1 MSDDKE
7 LQVRLQ
13 FLEEAGEY
21 LDNIESGLL
30 GLGSGQVTPQ
40 QMDGVLRAAHS
51 IKGGAAMMGFQS
63 LSHLAHRLEDF
74 FKILK
79 VGKPNVVNRS
89 LETLLLS
96 TVDFLRQIIIVNRQ
110 KKEVD
115 QQWLINT
122 VNPVFDQLHELLGDP
137 QPEDAAALLSAET
150 GEEMS
155 TLIFETEVEEL
166 LTKLETSIEALTP
179 GNLFEELKLAA
190 QELSGLGEMLELSAF
205 SSLCQSVIK
214 QVETAPDRVNNIAQA
229 AIQEWRRSQALV
241 LIGQTEVLPEFL
253 ELEENSAFSSDVSLE
268 AVSLIE
274 ELPNS
279 TDLASLLENNT
290 IFEEVD
296 EIEQQMFEGDLVE
309 EEALNLLSSIE
320 EILPEDLSM
329 ADFAI
334 EEITPEPSFA
344 VKPDNLVVN
353 FPELPN
359 SKISI
364 TNSAEITLEEEQN
377 QLNAV
382 TDKTIRVAVKQLEQL
397 SDLFGEVAIERNG
410 LNLRLK
416 SLRNLVNLLNQ
427 RIKTLEQSNFR
438 LRIAYD
444 KVATESISPLF
455 RQEEV
460 VFQSA
465 SLVTANSPSHGL
477 QPSATSTSDRYFDS
491 LEMDNYS
498 DIHLLSQEVME
509 TVVQIQEV
517 TKDIEINLEET
528 EKNSREL
535 DRTTKQMQGTI
546 TRVRMRPLSDLLDR
560 FPRALRDLELQY
572 GKKVQLKVQGASTLV
587 ERSILETLNDPLL
600 HLFRNAFDH
609 GIEIPANR
617 KALGKPEQGTIT
629 IAASNRGNQTV
640 ITISDDGS
648 GINLEKI
655 KAKALS
661 MGVSPEDILRA
672 KEEDL
677 LDLIFEPGFSTA
689 SSVTDLSG
697 RGVGMD
703 VVKTN
708 IEQINGKIQVKTE
721 FEVGTTFTIT
731 VPFTLS
737 VVRVLL
743 VESNGMLLAFPTNI
757 VEEMLVLEPD
767 SILEAA
773 GQEVLNWDGFI
784 VRLIRLNQWLNLP
797 DFASSSS
804 VELEQTP
811 TIEVPLVLMI
821 AQNNDLVGIQVDR
834 YWEEQ
839 EVTIRSVEGAISLP
853 PGFTG
858 CSILGNGRVVPLVDA
873 IALLNWIE
881 NDRQAS
887 ATSVSRFNINH
898 QDRQDNLEKSTAS
911 TAATKKT
918 IMVVDDSINVRR
930 FLALTLEKANYHVEQ
945 AKDGQDA
952 IDKLQAGI
960 NPQAVICD
968 IEMPRLDGFG
978 FLSRVK
984 TLPQHKNL
992 PVIMLTS
999 RSGDK
1004 HRRLAMN
1011 LGATEYFSK
1020 PFKENV
1026 LLSTLQKLVT

>member
-1 MSDDKE
+1 MSDDRE

-21 LDNIESGLL
+21 LNNIESGLL

-74 FKILK
+74 FKVLK
-79 VGKPNVVNRS
+79 IGKSNLVDS
-89 LETLLLS
+89 HLESLLLS
-96 TVDFLRQIIIVNRQ
+96 TIDFLHQIITVNRQ
-110 KKEVD
+110 QKEVTE
-115 QQWLINT
+115 QWLATT
-122 VNPVFDQLHELLGDP
+122 VNPVFEQLHEILGDP
-137 QPEDAAALLSAET
+137 QPEDAAALLSAEM
-150 GEEMS
+150 GEDMS

-166 LTKLETSIEALTP
+166 LVKLETSLETLSP
-179 GNLFEELKLAA
+179 SNLLAELKLAA
-190 QELSGLGEMLELSAF
+190 QELSGLGEMLELAAF
-205 SSLCQSVIK
+205 SSLCQSAIE
-214 QVETAPDRVNNIAQA
+214 QVEATPDRVKNIAQT

-241 LIGQTEVLPEFL
+241 LIGQTEVLPSTL
-253 ELEENSAFSSDVSLE
+253 EIDGDDAFFADLSIE
-268 AVSLIE
+268 ASNFFE
-274 ELPNS
+274 ELPSSN
-279 TDLASLLENNT
+279 DLASLMEN
-290 IFEEVD
+290 ES
-296 EIEQQMFEGDLVE
+296 LE
-309 EEALNLLSSIE
+309 EEGLELFSSLE
-320 EILPEDLSM
+320 TILPEDLSNL
-329 ADFAI
+329 DFAALEI
-334 EEITPEPSFA
+334 PAEFPVEEITPEFSFTA
-344 VKPDNLVVN
+344 EADNSLVN
-353 FPELPN
+353 FPELPQTRT
-359 SKISI
+359 SI
-364 TNSAEITLEEEQN
+364 TSSSDLTEEDSRESN
-377 QLNAV
+377 TV

-410 LNLRLK
+410 LGLRLK
-416 SLRNLVNLLNQ
+416 SLRNLVNLLSQ

-444 KVATESISPLF
+444 KVATEAISPL
-455 RQEEV
+455 EMPKAIAV
-460 VFQSA
+460 AATPALTVHTVNSA
-465 SLVTANSPSHGL
+465 SHNL
-477 QPSATSTSDRYFDS
+477 QPSAPLKSDRYFDS
-491 LEMDNYS
+491 LEMDSYS

-509 TVVQIQEV
+509 TIVQIQEV
-517 TKDIEINLEET
+517 TKDIEINLEDT

-535 DRTTKQMQGTI
+535 NRTTKQMQSTI

-572 GKKVQLKVQGASTLV
+572 GKKVQLKVQGTTTLV
-587 ERSILETLNDPLL
+587 ERSILESLNDPLL

-609 GIEIPANR
+609 GIELPATR
-617 KALGKPEQGTIT
+617 KAAGKSEQGTIT
-629 IAASNRGNQTV
+629 IAANNRGNQTV
-640 ITISDDGS
+640 ITVSDNGG

-655 KAKALS
+655 KSKALS
-661 MGVSPEDILRA
+661 MGVSPEDLLKA

-689 SSVTDLSG
+689 ASVTDLSG

-721 FEVGTTFTIT
+721 LGIGTTFTIT

-757 VEEMLVLEPD
+757 VEEMLVLNPD
-767 SILEAA
+767 SVLEAA

-784 VRLIRLNQWLNLP
+784 VRLIRLSKWLNLP
-797 DFASSSS
+797 DFASGTP
-804 VELEQTP
+804 VELEETP
-811 TIEVPLVLMI
+811 TIEEPLVLMI

-834 YWEEQ
+834 YWQEQ
-839 EVTIRSVEGAISLP
+839 EVTIRSIEGKISLP

-858 CSILGNGRVVPLVDA
+858 CSILGNGRVVPLIDA
-873 IALLNWIE
+873 IALLSWIE
-881 NDRQAS
+881 NDRQAASNSSNRLHFSDRDNSEKTTS
-887 ATSVSRFNINH
+887 A
-898 QDRQDNLEKSTAS
+898 
-911 TAATKKT
+911 KKI

-930 FLALTLEKANYHVEQ
+930 FLALTLEKANYRVEQ

-952 IDKLQAGI
+952 IDKLQAGV

-984 TLPQHKNL
+984 TLPHHKNL

>member
-30 GLGSGQVTPQ
+30 GLGLGQVTSQ

-74 FKILK
+74 FKVLK
-79 VGKPNVVNRS
+79 IGKSNVVDSNLES
-89 LETLLLS
+89 LFLS
-96 TVDFLRQIIIVNRQ
+96 TVDFLRQIIVVNRQ
-110 KKEVD
+110 RKEVT
-115 QQWLINT
+115 QEWLATT
-122 VNPVFDQLHELLGDP
+122 VDPVFEQLHDILGDP
-137 QPEDAAALLSAET
+137 QPEDAAALLSAEM
-150 GEEMS
+150 GEDMS

-166 LTKLETSIEALTP
+166 LVKLETSIETLAP
-179 GNLFEELKLAA
+179 GNLLAELKIAA
-190 QELSGLGEMLELSAF
+190 QELDGLGEMLELSAF
-205 SSLCQSVIK
+205 SSLCQSVIT
-214 QVETAPDRVNNIAQA
+214 QVEATPERVNSIAQT

-241 LIGQTEVLPEFL
+241 LIGQTEVLPNTL
-253 ELEENSAFSSDVSLE
+253 EMDADDAFFSDVSIE
-268 AVSLIE
+268 ASDFFE
-274 ELPNS
+274 ELPTSNE
-279 TDLASLLENNT
+279 LASLMEN
-290 IFEEVD
+290 
-296 EIEQQMFEGDLVE
+296 EGLE
-309 EEALNLLSSIE
+309 EEDLALFSSLEAIF
-320 EILPEDLSM
+320 PEDLS
-329 ADFAI
+329 AIDFATMEI
-334 EEITPEPSFA
+334 SPEFPVEEIIPEFSFTA
-344 VKPDNLVVN
+344 EPDNSIVN
-353 FPELPN
+353 FPELPQ
-359 SKISI
+359 SRTSI
-364 TNSAEITLEEEQN
+364 TNSPQTIEEDSRE
-377 QLNAV
+377 LTTV
-382 TDKTIRVAVKQLEQL
+382 TDKTIRVAVKQLEHL

-410 LNLRLK
+410 LGLRLK
-416 SLRNLVNLLNQ
+416 SLRNLVNLLSQ

-444 KVATESISPLF
+444 KVATEAISPLV
-455 RQEEV
+455 RRDTDSEISMNAIAV
-460 VFQSA
+460 
-465 SLVTANSPSHGL
+465 
-477 QPSATSTSDRYFDS
+477 TSTPVLAINPASHNLESSVALKSDRYFDS
-491 LEMDNYS
+491 LEMDSYS

-509 TVVQIQEV
+509 TIVQLQEV
-517 TKDIEINLEET
+517 TKDIEINLEDT

-535 DRTTKQMQGTI
+535 NRTTKQMQGTI

-572 GKKVQLKVQGASTLV
+572 GKKVQLKVQGTATLV
-587 ERSILETLNDPLL
+587 ERSILESLNDPLL

-609 GIEIPANR
+609 GIEFPATR
-617 KALGKPEQGTIT
+617 KAAGKPEQGTIT
-629 IAASNRGNQTV
+629 ITANNRGNQTV
-640 ITISDDGS
+640 ITIKDDGG
-648 GINLEKI
+648 GIDLEKI
-655 KAKALS
+655 KSKALS
-661 MGVSPEDILRA
+661 MGVSPEDILKA

-689 SSVTDLSG
+689 ASVTDLSG

-721 FEVGTTFTIT
+721 FGVGTTFTIT

-743 VESNGMLLAFPTNI
+743 VESNGILLAFPTNI
-757 VEEMLVLEPD
+757 VEEMLILDPD
-767 SILEAA
+767 SVLEAA

-797 DFASSSS
+797 DFASATP
-804 VELEQTP
+804 VELEETP
-811 TIEVPLVLMI
+811 TIEEPLVLMI

-834 YWEEQ
+834 YWQEQ
-839 EVTIRSVEGAISLP
+839 EVTIRSVEGKIALP

-858 CSILGNGRVVPLVDA
+858 CSILGNGRVVPLIDA
-873 IALLNWIE
+873 IALLSWIE

-887 ATSVSRFNINH
+887 STSSRFNFSYQNL
-898 QDRQDNLEKSTAS
+898 QDNSEKTTTSV
-911 TAATKKT
+911 KKI

-930 FLALTLEKANYHVEQ
+930 FLALTLEKANYRVEQ

-952 IDKLQAGI
+952 IDKLQAGV

-984 TLPQHKNL
+984 TFPQHKNL

-1004 HRRLAMN
+1004 HRRLAIN

>member
-30 GLGSGQVTPQ
+30 GLGSNQVNPQ

-51 IKGGAAMMGFQS
+51 IKGGAAMMGFES

-79 VGKPNVVNRS
+79 VGKSKAVDSS

-96 TVDFLRQIIIVNRQ
+96 TVDFLRQIIVVNRQ
-110 KKEVD
+110 QQQVNS
-115 QQWLINT
+115 QWLKTT
-122 VNPVFDQLHELLGDP
+122 VETVFKQLHDRLGDP
-137 QPEDAAALLSAET
+137 QPEDAAALLSAEM
-150 GEEMS
+150 GEDMS

-166 LTKLETSIEALTP
+166 LSQLENKLEKLEPHSL
-179 GNLFEELKLAA
+179 LEELKLSA
-190 QELSGLGEMLELSAF
+190 QELGGLGEILELPAF
-205 SSLCQSVIK
+205 FSLCQSVIDL
-214 QVETAPDRVNNIAQA
+214 VESSPEKVNSIAQT

-241 LIGQTEVLPEFL
+241 LIGQTEVLPETL
-253 ELEENSAFSSDVSLE
+253 ELDEDDVFFSDSSLD
-268 AVSLIE
+268 ADALIE
-274 ELPNS
+274 ELPDS
-279 TDLASLLENNT
+279 TDLASLLGG
-290 IFEEVD
+290 D
-296 EIEQQMFEGDLVE
+296 ELEQ
-309 EEALNLLSSIE
+309 EALDIFSSLDEMIPEELSTAELEAIDLSALDLE
-320 EILPEDLSM
+320 EIDMDIPAAVPVAEFSV
-329 ADFAI
+329 
-334 EEITPEPSFA
+334 EEITPEYSISA
-344 VKPDNLVVN
+344 EPDNSVANYPTPSISPTTFSTTSSGEMAANDDNAVVN
-353 FPELPN
+353 
-359 SKISI
+359 
-364 TNSAEITLEEEQN
+364 
-377 QLNAV
+377 
-382 TDKTIRVAVKQLEQL
+382 KTIRVSVKQLEYL

-410 LNLRLK
+410 LGLRLT
-416 SLRNLVNLLNQ
+416 SLRNLVNLLSQ
-427 RIKTLEQSNFR
+427 RIKTLEQSNFS

-444 KVATESISPLF
+444 KVATETVTTRPSESIA
-455 RQEEV
+455 V
-460 VFQSA
+460 NSA
-465 SLVTANSPSHGL
+465 SHSL
-477 QPSATSTSDRYFDS
+477 QPSAENSSEEYFDS
-491 LEMDNYS
+491 LEMDSYS

-517 TKDIEINLEET
+517 TKDIEINLEDT

-535 DRTTKQMQGTI
+535 NRTTKHMQSTL
-546 TRVRMRPLSDLLDR
+546 TKVRMRPLSDLLNR

-572 GKKVQLKVQGASTLV
+572 GKKAQLRVRGASTLV
-587 ERSILETLNDPLL
+587 ERSIVEILNDPLL

-609 GIEIPANR
+609 GIEPPAIR
-617 KALGKPEQGTIT
+617 KAAGKSEQGTIT
-629 IAASNRGNQTV
+629 ITASHRGNQTV
-640 ITISDDGS
+640 ITMGDDGE

-655 KAKALS
+655 KTKALS
-661 MGVSPEDILRA
+661 MGVSREDLVNA
-672 KEEDL
+672 KEADL

-689 SSVTDLSG
+689 QAVTDLSG

-708 IEQINGKIQVKTE
+708 IEEINGKIQVNTE
-721 FEVGTTFTIT
+721 LGVGTTFTIT

-743 VESNGMLLAFPTNI
+743 VESNGMLLAFPTSI
-757 VEEMLVLEPD
+757 VEEMLVLDPD
-767 SILEAA
+767 TILEAA

-784 VRLIRLNQWLNLP
+784 VRLIRLHQWLNLP
-797 DFASSSS
+797 DFASGSP
-804 VELEQTP
+804 VELEETP
-811 TIEVPLVLMI
+811 TIEQSTVLMI

-834 YWEEQ
+834 YWREQ
-839 EVTIRSVEGAISLP
+839 EVTIRSVEGKMALP

-858 CSILGNGRVVPLVDA
+858 CTVLGNGRVVPLVDA
-873 IALLNWIE
+873 ISLLSWIE

-887 ATSVSRFNINH
+887 ATSSYSLKIGNS
-898 QDRQDNLEKSTAS
+898 DSSEKPGKP
-911 TAATKKT
+911 AATKKT

-930 FLALTLEKANYHVEQ
+930 FLALTLEKANYRVEQ

-952 IDKLQAGI
+952 IDKLQAGVS
-960 NPQAVICD
+960 PQAVICD

-978 FLSRVK
+978 FLSRVR
-984 TLPQHKNL
+984 TLRQHKNL

-1004 HRRLAMN
+1004 HRKLAMS

-1020 PFKENV
+1020 PFKENT
-1026 LLSTLQKLVT
+1026 LLSTLKKLILR

>member
-1 MSDDKE
+1 MSDDRE

-21 LDNIESGLL
+21 LNNIESGLL

-79 VGKPNVVNRS
+79 VGKSNLVDS
-89 LETLLLS
+89 HLESLLLS
-96 TVDFLRQIIIVNRQ
+96 TVDFLHQIIVVNRQ
-110 KKEVD
+110 QKEVT
-115 QQWLINT
+115 QQWLATT
-122 VNPVFDQLHELLGDP
+122 VNPVFERLHNILGDP
-137 QPEDAAALLSAET
+137 QPEDAAALLSAEM
-150 GEEMS
+150 GEDMS

-166 LTKLETSIEALTP
+166 LVKLETSLETLTP
-179 GNLFEELKLAA
+179 SKLLAELKLAA
-190 QELSGLGEMLELSAF
+190 QELSGLGEMLELAAF
-205 SSLCQSVIK
+205 SSLCQSVIE
-214 QVETAPDRVNNIAQA
+214 QVEATPDRVNNIAQT

-241 LIGQTEVLPEFL
+241 LIGQTGVLPDTL
-253 ELEENSAFSSDVSLE
+253 EIDGDDAFFADLSIDAANLF
-268 AVSLIE
+268 E

-279 TDLASLLENNT
+279 TDLTSLIENENLEA
-290 IFEEVD
+290 
-296 EIEQQMFEGDLVE
+296 EGLE
-309 EEALNLLSSIE
+309 LFSSLEDI
-320 EILPEDLSM
+320 IPEDLSNI
-329 ADFAI
+329 DFAALEIPAEFSI
-334 EEITPEPSFA
+334 EEITPEFSFTA
-344 VKPDNLVVN
+344 EPDNSLVN
-353 FPELPN
+353 FPEFSPTRTN
-359 SKISI
+359 I
-364 TNSAEITLEEEQN
+364 TSSSELTEEDSRESN
-377 QLNAV
+377 TVA
-382 TDKTIRVAVKQLEQL
+382 DKTIRVAIKQLEQL

-410 LNLRLK
+410 LGLRLK
-416 SLRNLVNLLNQ
+416 SLRNLVNLLGQ

-444 KVATESISPLF
+444 KVATEAIAVPVTPALT
-455 RQEEV
+455 V
-460 VFQSA
+460 N
-465 SLVTANSPSHGL
+465 TANSASHNL
-477 QPSATSTSDRYFDS
+477 QPSTTPKSDRYFDS
-491 LEMDNYS
+491 LEMDSYS

-509 TVVQIQEV
+509 TIVQLQEV
-517 TKDIEINLEET
+517 TKDIEINLEDT

-535 DRTTKQMQGTI
+535 NRTTKQMQSTI

-572 GKKVQLKVQGASTLV
+572 GKKVRLKVQGAVTLV
-587 ERSILETLNDPLL
+587 ERSILESLNDPLL

-609 GIEIPANR
+609 GIELPATR
-617 KALGKPEQGTIT
+617 KAAGKSEQGTIT
-629 IAASNRGNQTV
+629 IAANNRGNQTV
-640 ITISDDGS
+640 ITISDDGG

-655 KAKALS
+655 KSKALL
-661 MGVSPEDILRA
+661 MGVSPEDLLKA

-689 SSVTDLSG
+689 ASVTDLSG

-721 FEVGTTFTIT
+721 VGIGTTFTIT

-743 VESNGMLLAFPTNI
+743 VESNGTLLAFPTNI
-757 VEEMLVLEPD
+757 VEEMLVLDPD
-767 SILEAA
+767 RVLEAA
-773 GQEVLNWDGFI
+773 GQEVLNWDGLI
-784 VRLIRLNQWLNLP
+784 VRLIRLSKWLNLP
-797 DFASSSS
+797 DFALGNP
-804 VELEQTP
+804 VELEETP
-811 TIEVPLVLMI
+811 TIEEPLVLMI

-834 YWEEQ
+834 YWQEQ
-839 EVTIRSVEGAISLP
+839 EVTIRSIEGKIALP

-858 CSILGNGRVVPLVDA
+858 CSILGNGRVVPLIDA
-873 IALLNWIE
+873 IALLSWIE
-881 NDRQAS
+881 NDRQA
-887 ATSVSRFNINH
+887 TSNSSHRLHFSH
-898 QDRQDNLEKSTAS
+898 QNLQDNSEKTTSA
-911 TAATKKT
+911 KKI

-930 FLALTLEKANYHVEQ
+930 FLALTLEKANYRVEQ

-952 IDKLQAGI
+952 IDKLQAGV

>member
-1 MSDDKE
+1 MSDDRE

-21 LDNIESGLL
+21 LNNIESGLL

-79 VGKPNVVNRS
+79 VGKSNLVDS
-89 LETLLLS
+89 HLESLLLS
-96 TVDFLRQIIIVNRQ
+96 TVDFLHQIIVVNRQ
-110 KKEVD
+110 QKEVT
-115 QQWLINT
+115 QQWLATT
-122 VNPVFDQLHELLGDP
+122 VNPVFEQLHDILGDP
-137 QPEDAAALLSAET
+137 QPEDAAALLSAEM
-150 GEEMS
+150 GEDMS

-166 LTKLETSIEALTP
+166 LVKLETSLETLTP
-179 GNLFEELKLAA
+179 SKLLAELKLAA
-190 QELSGLGEMLELSAF
+190 QELDGLGEMLELAAF
-205 SSLCQSVIK
+205 SSLCQSVIE
-214 QVETAPDRVNNIAQA
+214 QVEATPDRVNNIART

-241 LIGQTEVLPEFL
+241 LIGQTEVLPNTL
-253 ELEENSAFSSDVSLE
+253 EIDGDDAFFSDVAIE
-268 AVSLIE
+268 ASNFFE
-274 ELPNS
+274 ELPTS
-279 TDLASLLENNT
+279 DDLALLIENEN
-290 IFEEVD
+290 
-296 EIEQQMFEGDLVE
+296 LE
-309 EEALNLLSSIE
+309 EEDLELFSSLE
-320 EILPEDLSM
+320 TILPEDLSNI
-329 ADFAI
+329 DFAAI
-334 EEITPEPSFA
+334 EIPAEFSVEEITPEFNFTA
-344 VKPDNLVVN
+344 EADNSLVN
-353 FPELPN
+353 FPELLQTRT
-359 SKISI
+359 SI
-364 TNSAEITLEEEQN
+364 TSSPDLTEEDSRESN
-377 QLNAV
+377 TV

-410 LNLRLK
+410 LGLRLK
-416 SLRNLVNLLNQ
+416 SLRNLVNLLSQ

-444 KVATESISPLF
+444 KVATEAISPL
-455 RQEEV
+455 EMSKAIAIAV
-460 VFQSA
+460 TPALTVNTVNSA
-465 SLVTANSPSHGL
+465 SHNL
-477 QPSATSTSDRYFDS
+477 QPSATLKSDRYFDS
-491 LEMDNYS
+491 LEMDSYS

-509 TVVQIQEV
+509 TIVQIQEV
-517 TKDIEINLEET
+517 TKDIEINLEDT

-535 DRTTKQMQGTI
+535 NRTTKQMQSTI

-572 GKKVQLKVQGASTLV
+572 GKKVQLKVQGTTTLV
-587 ERSILETLNDPLL
+587 ERSILESLNDPLL

-609 GIEIPANR
+609 GIELPATR
-617 KALGKPEQGTIT
+617 KAAGKSEQGTIT
-629 IAASNRGNQTV
+629 IAANNRGNQTV
-640 ITISDDGS
+640 ITVSDDGG

-655 KAKALS
+655 KSKALLI
-661 MGVSPEDILRA
+661 GVSPEDILKA

-689 SSVTDLSG
+689 ASVTDLSG

-721 FEVGTTFTIT
+721 LGIGTTFTIT

-743 VESNGMLLAFPTNI
+743 VESNGMLLAFPTNV
-757 VEEMLVLEPD
+757 VEEMLVLNPD
-767 SILEAA
+767 SVLEAA

-784 VRLIRLNQWLNLP
+784 VRLIRLNKWLNLP
-797 DFASSSS
+797 DFASGTP
-804 VELEQTP
+804 VELEETP
-811 TIEVPLVLMI
+811 TIEEPLVLMI

-834 YWEEQ
+834 YWQEQ
-839 EVTIRSVEGAISLP
+839 EVTIRSIEGKISLP

-858 CSILGNGRVVPLVDA
+858 CSILGNGRVVPLIDA
-873 IALLNWIE
+873 IALLSWIE
-881 NDRQAS
+881 NDRQAAS
-887 ATSVSRFNINH
+887 NSSHRLHFSH
-898 QDRQDNLEKSTAS
+898 QNFQDNSEKAIAS
-911 TAATKKT
+911 AKKT

-930 FLALTLEKANYHVEQ
+930 FLALTLEKANYRVEQ

-952 IDKLQAGI
+952 IDKLQAGV

-984 TLPQHKNL
+984 TLPHHKNL

-1004 HRRLAMN
+1004 HRQLAMN

>member
-1 MSDDKE
+1 MSDDRE

-79 VGKPNVVNRS
+79 VGKSNLVDS
-89 LETLLLS
+89 HLESLLLS
-96 TVDFLRQIIIVNRQ
+96 TVDFLHQIIVVNRQ
-110 KKEVD
+110 QKEVT
-115 QQWLINT
+115 QQWLATT
-122 VNPVFDQLHELLGDP
+122 VNPVFERLHNILGDP
-137 QPEDAAALLSAET
+137 QPEDAAALLSAEM
-150 GEEMS
+150 GEDMS

-166 LTKLETSIEALTP
+166 LVKLETSLETLTP
-179 GNLFEELKLAA
+179 SKLLAELKLAA
-190 QELSGLGEMLELSAF
+190 QELSGLGEMLELAAF
-205 SSLCQSVIK
+205 SSLCQSVIE
-214 QVETAPDRVNNIAQA
+214 QVEATPDRVNNIAQT

-241 LIGQTEVLPEFL
+241 LIGQTGVLPDTL
-253 ELEENSAFSSDVSLE
+253 EIDGDDAFFADLSIDAANLF
-268 AVSLIE
+268 E

-279 TDLASLLENNT
+279 TDLTSLIENENLEA
-290 IFEEVD
+290 
-296 EIEQQMFEGDLVE
+296 EGLE
-309 EEALNLLSSIE
+309 LFSSLEDI
-320 EILPEDLSM
+320 IPEDLSNI
-329 ADFAI
+329 DFAALEIPAEFSI
-334 EEITPEPSFA
+334 EEITPEFSFTA
-344 VKPDNLVVN
+344 EPDNSLVN
-353 FPELPN
+353 FPEFSPTRTN
-359 SKISI
+359 I
-364 TNSAEITLEEEQN
+364 TSSSELTEEDSRESN
-377 QLNAV
+377 TVA
-382 TDKTIRVAVKQLEQL
+382 DKTIRVAIKQLEQL

-410 LNLRLK
+410 LGLRLK
-416 SLRNLVNLLNQ
+416 SLRNLVNLLGQ

-444 KVATESISPLF
+444 KVATEAIAVPVTPALT
-455 RQEEV
+455 V
-460 VFQSA
+460 N
-465 SLVTANSPSHGL
+465 TANSASHNL
-477 QPSATSTSDRYFDS
+477 QPSTTPKSDRYFDS
-491 LEMDNYS
+491 LEMDSYS

-509 TVVQIQEV
+509 TIVQLQEV
-517 TKDIEINLEET
+517 TKDIEINLEDT

-535 DRTTKQMQGTI
+535 NRTTKQMQSTI

-572 GKKVQLKVQGASTLV
+572 GKKVRLKVQGAVTLV
-587 ERSILETLNDPLL
+587 ERSILESLNDPLL

-609 GIEIPANR
+609 GIELPATR
-617 KALGKPEQGTIT
+617 KAAGKSEQGTIT
-629 IAASNRGNQTV
+629 IAANNRGNQTV
-640 ITISDDGS
+640 ITISDDGG

-655 KAKALS
+655 KSKALL
-661 MGVSPEDILRA
+661 MGVSPEDLLKA

-689 SSVTDLSG
+689 ASVTDLSG

-721 FEVGTTFTIT
+721 VGIGTTFTIT

-743 VESNGMLLAFPTNI
+743 VESNGTLLAFPTNI
-757 VEEMLVLEPD
+757 VEEMLVLDPD
-767 SILEAA
+767 RVLEAA
-773 GQEVLNWDGFI
+773 GQEVLNWDGLI
-784 VRLIRLNQWLNLP
+784 VRLIRLSKWLNLP
-797 DFASSSS
+797 DFALGNP
-804 VELEQTP
+804 VELEETP
-811 TIEVPLVLMI
+811 TIEEPLVLMI

-834 YWEEQ
+834 YWQEQ
-839 EVTIRSVEGAISLP
+839 EVTIRSIEGKIALP

-858 CSILGNGRVVPLVDA
+858 CSILGNGRVVPLIDA
-873 IALLNWIE
+873 IALLSWIE
-881 NDRQAS
+881 NDRQA
-887 ATSVSRFNINH
+887 TSNSSHRLHFSH
-898 QDRQDNLEKSTAS
+898 QNLQDNSEKTTSA
-911 TAATKKT
+911 KKI

-930 FLALTLEKANYHVEQ
+930 FLALTLEKANYRVEQ

-952 IDKLQAGI
+952 IDKLQAGV